1 MVWSLSAWALL
12 SLHNVSL
19 LSLRRK
25 TANKI
30 NICFRNSSDSQFF
43 MKLRPLKRNKDN
55 YSPLENTF
63 LLLVPERRTS
73 SLLVWAFHCLP
84 EDTPLGETIT
94 WRVSLQID
102 WPWLVPKDCS
112 VMVGRG
118 RREISRKT
126 GASWLQALPFLWY
139 LTPVRKD
146 FGKFVI
152 ISPKLHSWPGVQFS
166 NHGHLLSMEKP
177 GS

>member
-43 MKLRPLKRNKDN
+43 MTLRPLKRNKDN
-55 YSPLENTF
+55 YSPLESTF

-73 SLLVWAFHCLP
+73 YVLVWTFHCLP
-84 EDTPLGETIT
+84 EDTPLGETVT
-94 WRVSLQID
+94 WRVYLQMD

-118 RREISRKT
+118 RREISRET
-126 GASWLQALPFLWY
+126 GASWLQVLPFSWY
-139 LTPVRKD
+139 LVC
-146 FGKFVI
+146 F
-152 ISPKLHSWPGVQFS
+152 
-166 NHGHLLSMEKP
+166 LLERTM
-177 GS
+177 GNLLQLV